1 MPSTRTPT
9 LAAIAVAAGLLLT
22 ACSGS
27 AESGSTA
34 AGVAAAGS
42 AAAAA
47 PAELGSSASAAGPAL
62 DSAAQAAGGALA
74 PGATAAAASSA
85 AAGSA
90 ATSSGTTL
98 SGSAP
103 RLIRNAQVSF
113 EVTNLIDGANR
124 VRAAAT
130 AFNGAVSSET
140 TGYSADA
147 KPLPVD
153 GSSPATGQPAVAGQS
168 VIVLRVPEPQ
178 LDNAIASLTGVNG
191 KGGVGTLLTRTAS
204 SQDVT
209 GDVADLTSRV
219 ATAKASVAR
228 VRVLLDKAERL
239 QDIVLLESEL
249 TRRESDLEAFEGRLA
264 ALTNRADLATL
275 TVTLQTAEP
284 VVKPKPVPAKE
295 NSFLAGLRQGWHAV
309 VASMTI
315 VLTILGAL
323 LPVAIVLLFV
333 GWPAMVVAGRLRRR
347 RPGPYGPTSPPPAP
361 APDPRVPAGAGA
373 GTGSGGSTPGPT
385 TP

>member
-1 MPSTRTPT
+1 VPSTRTTT
-9 LAAIAVAAGLLLT
+9 LAAVAVAAGLLLT
-22 ACSGS
+22 ACSGGS
-27 AESGSTA
+27 SGTSSGATA
-34 AGVAAAGS
+34 AAPAAASGS

-47 PAELGSSASAAGPAL
+47 PALDSAASAAG
-62 DSAAQAAGGALA
+62 GLA
-74 PGATAAAASSA
+74 PGATEAAPAASAAAAG
-85 AAGSA
+85 AGSSGT
-90 ATSSGTTL
+90 TSSGTTL
-98 SGSAP
+98 SASAP

-113 EVTNLIDGANR
+113 EVTNLIDAANR

-153 GSSPATGQPAVAGQS
+153 NSSPATGQPAVAGQS

-275 TVTLQTAEP
+275 TVILQTAEP
-284 VVKPKPVPAKE
+284 VTKPKPAPAKE
-295 NSFLAGLRQGWHAV
+295 NSFLTGLRQGWHAV
-309 VASMTI
+309 IASMTI

-323 LPVAIVLLFV
+323 LPVAIVLLLV
-333 GWPAMVVAGRLRRR
+333 GWPAMIVAGRLRRR
-347 RPGPYGPTSPPPAP
+347 RPGPYGPTPPAAGPPPGP
-361 APDPRVPAGAGA
+361 APDPRVPAGAG
-373 GTGSGGSTPGPT
+373 TGGPT

>member
-1 MPSTRTPT
+1 MPSTRTTT
-9 LAAIAVAAGLLLT
+9 LAAVAVAAGLLLT
-22 ACSGS
+22 ACSGGS
-27 AESGSTA
+27 SGTSSGATA
-34 AGVAAAGS
+34 AAPAAASGS

-47 PAELGSSASAAGPAL
+47 PALDSAASAAG
-62 DSAAQAAGGALA
+62 GLA
-74 PGATAAAASSA
+74 PGATEAAPAASAAAAG
-85 AAGSA
+85 AGSSGT
-90 ATSSGTTL
+90 TSSGTTL
-98 SGSAP
+98 SASAP

-113 EVTNLIDGANR
+113 EVTNLIDAANR

-130 AFNGAVSSET
+130 AFNGGVSSET

-153 GSSPATGQPAVAGQS
+153 NSSPATGQPAVAGQS

-249 TRRESDLEAFEGRLA
+249 TRRESDLEALQARQASLA
-264 ALTNRADLATL
+264 GRADLSTL
-275 TVTLQTAEP
+275 TVSVQTPAVEVQVTP
-284 VVKPKPVPAKE
+284 DNGFVTGLKSGWHSLTRSAVAVLDVVGAVLPWLL
-295 NSFLAGLRQGWHAV
+295 LAGL
-309 VASMTI
+309 VAWPSYVI
-315 VLTILGAL
+315 V
-323 LPVAIVLLFV
+323 
-333 GWPAMVVAGRLRRR
+333 RRR
-347 RPGPYGPTSPPPAP
+347 RTRRTHPSPPPFEPSGQSGPSGPGEGSP
-361 APDPRVPAGAGA
+361 APEAQRPDLDPVP
-373 GTGSGGSTPGPT
+373 
-385 TP
+385 